1 MATIDGRPAQYG
13 ISLKQLR
20 ELMEHR
26 GREGIAKVNEFGGI
40 QEICKKLYTSTNEGL
55 SGSRGDIDHRRETF
69 GSNVIPPKPPK
80 TFLTLVWEALQ
91 DVTLIILEVAALVS
105 LGLSFY
111 KPSDEEDSSALP
123 AEDEDHHGW
132 IEGLAILI
140 SVIVVV
146 FVTAFNDYSKERQF
160 RGLQNR
166 IEGEHKFSVI
176 RSGEVK
182 QISVGDI
189 VVGDICQIKY
199 GDLLP
204 ADGCLIQCNDLK
216 VDESSL
222 TGESDHVKK
231 GPDSDPMVLSGTHVM
246 EGSGKMLVTA
256 VGVNSQAGII
266 FTLLGA
272 AVDQQEAEIRKM
284 KKEAKK
290 SKEEQKFN
298 R

>member
-13 ISLKQLR
+13 ITLKQLR

-26 GREGIAKVNEFGGI
+26 GREGINKVNSYGGV
-40 QEICKKLYTSTNEGL
+40 QEICKKLYTSPSEGL
-55 SGSRGDIDHRRETF
+55 SGSTADIQHRRDTF
-69 GSNVIPPKPPK
+69 GSNMIPPKPPK

-91 DVTLIILEVAALVS
+91 DVTLIILEIAALVS

-111 KPSDEEDSSALP
+111 QPVDEESTGSSFE
-123 AEDEDHHGW
+123 EDEGKYGW

-146 FVTAFNDYSKERQF
+146 IVTAFNDYSKERQF

-176 RSGEVK
+176 RQGEVK
-182 QISVGDI
+182 QISVSDI

-204 ADGCLIQCNDLK
+204 ADGILIQSNDLK

-231 GPDSDPMVLSGTHVM
+231 GEAFDPMVLSGTHVM

-272 AVDQQEAEIRKM
+272 AVDQQEQEIKKM
-284 KKEAKK
+284 KKGIPCTCYLR
-290 SKEEQKFN
+290 S
-298 R
+298 